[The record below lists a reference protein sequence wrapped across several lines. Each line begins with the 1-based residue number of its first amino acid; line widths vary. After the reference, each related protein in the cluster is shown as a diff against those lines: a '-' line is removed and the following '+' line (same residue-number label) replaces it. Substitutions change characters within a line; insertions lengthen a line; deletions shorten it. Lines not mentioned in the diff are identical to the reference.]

1 MQKRLS
7 PGLFEERSRNP
18 ASEKVQVSQPP
29 PTFAPPVESY
39 SAPATLQ
46 NGAVLPN
53 SAMSLTVQ
61 AARLEAQKLTE
72 EMKEIKGRQRSYEN
86 QIEVFKNQMTDF
98 VRSVDQRFDR
108 VSQALSRIE
117 KAMHQQGRDGEERI
131 KTLREKLNNQNLE
144 DAKVESLIERQ
155 NVVIRNFENR
165 LTSMQKIIS
174 DKEALLLKYH
184 EVLRRLPQR

>member
-7 PGLFEERSRNP
+7 PGLFEDHTPSLAP
-18 ASEKVQVSQPP
+18 EKVQVFHAQS
-29 PTFAPPVESY
+29 TFQEA
-39 SAPATLQ
+39 SAPAATSS
-46 NGAVLPN
+46 N
-53 SAMSLTVQ
+53 SQIPQSSMAMSVQ
-61 AARLEAQKLTE
+61 SVRMEAQKLME

-86 QIEVFKNQMTDF
+86 QIEVFKNQMSDF
-98 VRSVDQRFDR
+98 VRSVDQRFER

-117 KAMHQQGRDGEERI
+117 KSMHQQGREGEEKL
-131 KTLREKLNNQNLE
+131 KTLREKMQAQNLE

-174 DKEALLLKYH
+174 DKEALLLKYY
-184 EVLRRLPQR
+184 EALRRTQIQK